1 MEEGAA
7 AAAKVAGKATASLN
21 ESRLVGPVGGEMD
34 IDEAVGAGAAATA
47 SASGKTVEEVVVQK
61 DDDGADD
68 NEPIAATTDMDVDM
82 DGTSGTPAAA
92 TTPGLDSKGDG
103 QEEEMKEQDNGPFS
117 HVDNAIEAS
126 IREAMATSM
135 HDDPTEV
142 VARSETTLEG
152 GSTSSVHRKAK
163 EIADYDKM
171 DLDASERSFPST
183 GRTLSRESVSDVA
196 SGSGLLPP
204 AGI

>member
-1 MEEGAA
+1 MEG
-7 AAAKVAGKATASLN
+7 N
-21 ESRLVGPVGGEMD
+21 D
-34 IDEAVGAGAAATA
+34 
-47 SASGKTVEEVVVQK
+47 
-61 DDDGADD
+61 
-68 NEPIAATTDMDVDM
+68 
-82 DGTSGTPAAA
+82 
-92 TTPGLDSKGDG
+92 
-103 QEEEMKEQDNGPFS
+103 GPFS

-135 HDDPTEV
+135 HDDPRAA

-183 GRTLSRESVSDVA
+183 GRTLSRESVSVSDVA
-196 SGSGLLPP
+196 SGTGPPPPP
-204 AGI
+204 AAA